1 MKLQLE
7 NIGIIKNATLQFN
20 GLTVIAGE
28 NDTGKTTVGKALF
41 SEIRQYKKVSS
52 RFIFEEKLKPRKH
65 FQPKS
70 GIKFSPENHEVNFPI
85 FIDTPDFLSKFN
97 YLKNTLVLLQQDGLN
112 FTTSI
117 EVTDLILRISQPKV
131 LTRSNKYF
139 NNIKKII
146 HGEVFYDSSNDD
158 IFYKKEGLSNKLEMT
173 KTSSGIKMFGF
184 FQILILN
191 KSLTQGSVL
200 ILDEPEV
207 HLHPKWQLKYAQL
220 IVSLVKEDIII
231 LVNSHSPY
239 MIEALKKYGTLAK
252 INMNFYLANLIGK
265 QATIEEVTKNISP
278 IFEQLSEPFETFDEM
293 DSQVLQGG

>member
-1 MKLQLE
+1 M
-7 NIGIIKNATLQFN
+7 IKNATLQFN

-28 NDTGKTTVGKALF
+28 NDTGKTTVGKVLF
-41 SEIRQYKKVSS
+41 SEIRQYKKSS
-52 RFIFEEKLKPRKH
+52 KH
-65 FQPKS
+65 SQAKS
-70 GIKFSPENHEVNFPI
+70 GIQFSPENHEPNFPI

-112 FTTSI
+112 FTTEI
-117 EVTDLILRISQPKV
+117 EVTDLILRISQPRV
-131 LTRSNKYF
+131 LNRSNKYF
-139 NNIKKII
+139 KTIKNII

-158 IFYKKEGLSNKLEMT
+158 IFYKKDGLPNKLEMT
-173 KTSSGIKMFGF
+173 QTSSGIRMFGF

-220 IVSLVKEDIII
+220 IVSLVKGNIRV

-239 MIEALKKYGTLAK
+239 MIEALKRYGTQAK
-252 INMNFYLANLIGK
+252 IQMNFYLATQEGK
-265 QATIEEVTKNISP
+265 QSTIKDVTTNISP
-278 IFEQLSEPFETFDEM
+278 IFEELSEPFDTFDEM

>member
-7 NIGIIKNATLQFN
+7 NIGMIKNATLQFN

-41 SEIRQYKKVSS
+41 SEIRQYKKKS
-52 RFIFEEKLKPRKH
+52 KH
-65 FQPKS
+65 SQAKS
-70 GIKFSPENHEVNFPI
+70 GIKFSPENYEPNFPI

-112 FTTSI
+112 FTTPI
-117 EVTDLILRISQPKV
+117 EVTDLILRISQPRV
-131 LTRSNKYF
+131 LNRSNNYF
-139 NNIKKII
+139 KTIKNII

-158 IFYKKEGLSNKLEMT
+158 IFYKKDGLPNKLEMT
-173 KTSSGIKMFGF
+173 QTSSGIRMFGF

-220 IVSLVKEDIII
+220 IVSLVKGNIMV

-239 MIEALKKYGTLAK
+239 MIEALKRYGTQAK
-252 INMNFYLANLIGK
+252 IKMNFYLASQEGK
-265 QATIEEVTKNISP
+265 QSNINDVTNNISP
-278 IFEQLSEPFETFDEM
+278 IFEELSEPFDTFDEL
-293 DSQVLQGG
+293 DNQVLQGG